1 MVPSAITCLAGCA
14 AILTVYGTT
23 SGTPYPG
30 FAPLMCAAGTLL
42 LLLLWTRMIT
52 SSSHSGNNKP
62 VKILFQWSII
72 ITIALLMGFRAFSF
86 IPTVFPQSQKTEYN
100 ASVYSIETQ
109 RYSKR
114 ASLHCS
120 TGEGK
125 SFNAVAYLSP
135 DTNVKNGDTIR
146 FTAKAYVYE
155 QNTESPAQ
163 LYFLHRGLSASFYLD
178 NTSVMVIHSPG
189 NSIKSYF
196 REQVARY
203 VYNTYSPVT
212 SSIIMALYFGNRDY
226 IHKEIL
232 HLFTYA
238 GALHVLAAS
247 GLHVGIIACI
257 PLLIGWVMRLNRK
270 TTWIL
275 CMMTVWTYLY
285 CTDMP
290 VSLIRAAVMLGIA
303 VLHIIGNQQKNTFN
317 ILFMAAT
324 LILLLYPYEIFN
336 PGFHLSFAA
345 TFGIIL
351 LFPVISRRLPRLPL
365 GIHNGMAVTIAAQI
379 FVVPLLIIHMG
390 EYNVSSFISNITIV
404 PGVSLLLVTSIIQPF
419 LIPCPP
425 LAEAFAWGIDG
436 VTSIIVF
443 GTRILSSLGTHGP
456 AQGNLSAIVIGY
468 GSLFLPFLPAFKKKK
483 HLLAALLVALVIS
496 LSLMWHQQQP
506 HRVLGASIPG
516 KNGNDTILLS
526 GGGKGVIFGLPDN
539 YGDIV
544 KLHTY
549 FRNRCVSSVSLY
561 IPRPD
566 YSQVKQAGNALKKLP
581 VHSII
586 IDMDFTFSL
595 FFEKLCEMAQADGCP
610 LLVRD
615 LRSIPR
621 SQSSTFSQ
629 SHISPG
635 ILSSTDHKSIV
646 SLCRAIQRNN
656 HSGLIIL

>member
-14 AILTVYGTT
+14 AILTVYTTT
-23 SGTPYPG
+23 SDTPFPG
-30 FAPLMCAAGTLL
+30 FAPLMCAACSLL
-42 LLLLWTRMIT
+42 LLLLWTRMNR
-52 SSSHSGNNKP
+52 SSSLSGNNKTA
-62 VKILFQWSII
+62 KILFHWAII
-72 ITIALLMGFRAFSF
+72 VTVALLMGFRAFSF
-86 IPTVFPQSQKTEYN
+86 IPTVFPQPQKKEYT
-100 ASVYSIETQ
+100 ASVYSIEMQ
-109 RYSKR
+109 RYTRR
-114 ASLHCS
+114 ASLRCS
-120 TGEGK
+120 DGEGEY
-125 SFNAVAYLSP
+125 FNAVAYLSP
-135 DTNVKNGDTIR
+135 GTNVRNGDTIR

-163 LYFLHRGLSASFYLD
+163 LYFLHRGMSASFYLD
-178 NTSVMVIHSPG
+178 NTPVTIVHSTG

-196 REQVARY
+196 REEVAGY
-203 VYNTYSPVT
+203 VYATYSPVT

-270 TTWIL
+270 TTWII
-275 CMMTVWTYLY
+275 CMITVWTYLY

-351 LFPVISRRLPRLPL
+351 LFPLISRRLPRLPL
-365 GIHNGMAVTIAAQI
+365 GIHNAMAVTIAAQI

-404 PGVSLLLVTSIIQPF
+404 PGVSLLLVTSIMQPF

-436 VTSIIVF
+436 VTSMIVY

-456 AQGNLSAIVIGY
+456 AQGNLAAIVMGY
-468 GSLFLPFLPAFKKKK
+468 GALFLPFLPVFKKKK
-483 HLLAALLVALVIS
+483 HLLITLLAALVIS
-496 LSLMWHQQQP
+496 LTLMWHQQQP
-506 HRVLGASIPG
+506 QRVLGASIPG
-516 KNGNDTILLS
+516 KNGNNTILLS

-544 KLHTY
+544 KMHSY

-566 YSQVKQAGNALKKLP
+566 YAQVKQAGSALKKLP

-586 IDMDFTFSL
+586 IDRGFTFSF
-595 FFEKLCEMAQADGCP
+595 FFEKLCKMAQADGCP
-610 LLVRD
+610 LQVRD
-615 LRSIPR
+615 LQSIPR
-621 SQSSTFSQ
+621 VQSSSLPL

-635 ILSSTDHKSIV
+635 ILSSPDHGRIV
-646 SLCRAIQRNN
+646 SLCRTIRQKGY
-656 HSGLIIL
+656 SGLIIL

>member
-1 MVPSAITCLAGCA
+1 VVPSAITCLAGCA

-23 SGTPYPG
+23 SGSPYPG
-30 FAPLMCAAGTLL
+30 FAPFMCAACSLV
-42 LLLLWTRMIT
+42 LLLLWTRMNR
-52 SSSHSGNNKP
+52 SSSLSGNNKP
-62 VKILFQWSII
+62 VKILFQWAII
-72 ITIALLMGFRAFSF
+72 VSVALLMGFRAFSF
-86 IPTVFPQSQKTEYN
+86 VPTVFPQPHKKEYT
-100 ASVYSIETQ
+100 ASVYSIKMQ
-109 RYSKR
+109 RYTRR
-114 ASLHCS
+114 ASLRCCD
-120 TGEGK
+120 GAGK
-125 SFNAVAYLSP
+125 YFNAAAYLSP
-135 DTNVKNGDTIR
+135 GTNVRNGDTIR

-163 LYFLHRGLSASFYLD
+163 LYFLHRGMSASFYLD
-178 NTSVMVIHSPG
+178 NTPVTIVHSTG

-196 REQVARY
+196 REEVAGY
-203 VYNTYSPVT
+203 VYTTYSPIT

-275 CMMTVWTYLY
+275 CMITVWTYLY

-324 LILLLYPYEIFN
+324 LILLLYPYEIYN

-351 LFPVISRRLPRLPL
+351 LFPLISRRLPRLPL
-365 GIHNGMAVTIAAQI
+365 GIHNAMAVTIAAQI

-390 EYNVSSFISNITIV
+390 EYNVSSFMSNITIV

-419 LIPCPP
+419 LIPCPL
-425 LAEAFAWGIDG
+425 LAEAFARGIDWI
-436 VTSIIVF
+436 TAIIVH

-456 AQGNLSAIVIGY
+456 VQGNLAAIVMGY
-468 GSLFLPFLPAFKKKK
+468 GALFLPFLPVFKKKK
-483 HLLAALLVALVIS
+483 HLLITLLAALVIS
-496 LSLMWHQQQP
+496 LTLMWNQQQP
-506 HRVLGASIPG
+506 QRVLGASIPG
-516 KNGNDTILLS
+516 KNGNNTILLS

-539 YGDIV
+539 YEDIV
-544 KLHTY
+544 KMHSY

-561 IPRPD
+561 IPHPD
-566 YSQVKQAGNALKKLP
+566 YSQVKQAGSALKKLP

-586 IDMDFTFSL
+586 IDRDFTFSF
-595 FFEKLCEMAQADGCP
+595 FFEKLCKMAQADGCP
-610 LLVRD
+610 LQVHD
-615 LRSIPR
+615 LQSIPR
-621 SQSSTFSQ
+621 VQSSSLPL

-635 ILSSTDHKSIV
+635 ILSSPDHGRIV
-646 SLCRAIQRNN
+646 SLCRAIRQKEY
-656 HSGLIIL
+656 SGLIIL